1 MNSTDRLNRNSSIH
15 RFLAVTAAAA
25 TTAATAVSAKQATG
39 HNKIYRCNVC
49 VCVCAAVYIWA
60 KSVVPLFSMWLNGFA
75 RKSSCRCRCRCY
87 VFFLLVFLD
96 FFIVRQ
102 MVCLLATLFF
112 QWSDLPVVLSLHITH
127 CRHHRWRDHVANAHY
142 IVEHIVC
149 LCERALQRK
158 LWNFYAI
165 VSKCTNEWI
174 TIVIELSYTVSL
186 CTVAIAAAI
195 WLEYATVVA
204 SLHL

>member
-1 MNSTDRLNRNSSIH
+1 M
-15 RFLAVTAAAA
+15 
-25 TTAATAVSAKQATG
+25 
-39 HNKIYRCNVC
+39 
-49 VCVCAAVYIWA
+49 
-60 KSVVPLFSMWLNGFA
+60 VPLFSMWLNGFA
-75 RKSSCRCRCRCY
+75 RKSSCRCRCRCRCY

-174 TIVIELSYTVSL
+174 TIVNELSYTVSL

-204 SLHL
+204 SLHLQTHAYIKVSVRLLILIPLSSNDHFLHSNQDKLDTFRYQSI